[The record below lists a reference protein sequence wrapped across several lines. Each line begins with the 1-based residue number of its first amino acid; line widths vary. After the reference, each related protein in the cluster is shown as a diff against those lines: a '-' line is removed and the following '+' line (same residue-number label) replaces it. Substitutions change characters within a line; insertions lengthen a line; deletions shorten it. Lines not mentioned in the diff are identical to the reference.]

1 MSSKKPKATRRRMIS
16 CFAQIVQEHI
26 PGWKIEE
33 IASGE
38 KVKARKFSYS
48 SQVYLLMLSQFLHL
62 FSLNEIVD
70 VSKIYAPEL
79 SRVRGIAPANLN
91 TFSNAN
97 RTRDPKVMQSFFWA
111 VCDFFRRQDED
122 FVRGRHHGRL
132 TRFKLRGIYAI
143 DSSTIQLAYWCIDW
157 AKHRQ
162 KKAAV
167 KLHMVANVANRLP
180 HFCVFG
186 RASDHDSK
194 KEDELFNSLKAGD
207 IGIADRAYNHF
218 KALYRQTARG
228 VFFVVREKTGM
239 KYTVVRK
246 AAKKDLGE
254 NILSDEII
262 RLSGQRTSK
271 EHPATLRRVKARV
284 QVDGKWRTMV
294 FLANNFEWAASTI
307 AELYRAHWEVELLFK
322 ELKQTL
328 QLQDFY
334 GENEN
339 AVEWQ
344 IWAALLTHLVLRWLK
359 YKSGAARSHSRFAA
373 LVRAIVWLKKDAM
386 AILRSY
392 GIAPPPDSGGVASGM
407 PYLPGF
413 EKVFLKSVG

>member
-79 SRVRGIAPANLN
+79 SRIRGITPASLN

-97 RTRDPKVMQSFFWA
+97 RTRNPDVMQAFFWA
-111 VCDFFRRQDED
+111 VYGFFRNEEPD
-122 FVRGRHHGRL
+122 FVKGRHHGRL
-132 TRFKLRGIYAI
+132 SKFKLRGIYAI
-143 DSSTIQLAYWCIDW
+143 DSSTIQLAYWCINW

-162 KKAAV
+162 RKAAV
-167 KLHMVANVANRLP
+167 KVHMVANVANRLP

-186 RASDHDSK
+186 KAKDHDSK
-194 KEDELFNSLKAGD
+194 MEDELFNSLKEGD
-207 IGIADRAYNHF
+207 IGIADRAYNCF
-218 KALYRQTARG
+218 RSLYRQSERG
-228 VFFVVREKTGM
+228 VFFVVREKAGM
-239 KYTVVRK
+239 KYKVVK
-246 AAKKDLGE
+246 KVAKRDLGE
-254 NILSDEII
+254 NILSDETI
-262 RLSGQRTSK
+262 RLTGQRTSK
-271 EHPATLRRVKARV
+271 EYPIELRRVKARV
-284 QVDGKWRTMV
+284 KVDGRWRTMV
-294 FLANNFEWAASTI
+294 FLTNNFEWAASTV
-307 AELYRAHWEVELLFK
+307 ADLYKARWEVELLFK

-359 YKSGAARSHSRFAA
+359 YKSGAVCSYSRFAA

-392 GIAPPPDSGGVASGM
+392 GIAPPPDSGGIASGM

-413 EKVFLKSVG
+413 EKMFLKSVG

>member
-16 CFAQIVQEHI
+16 CFAQIVQEHL

-33 IASGE
+33 LAAGE
-38 KVKARKFSYS
+38 KIKARKFSYS

-70 VSKIYAPEL
+70 VSRIYAPEL
-79 SRVRGIAPANLN
+79 SRIRGISPASLN

-97 RTRDPKVMQSFFWA
+97 RTRSAGVMQAFFWA
-111 VCDFFRRQDED
+111 VYGFFRNEDPD

-132 TRFKLRGIYAI
+132 SRFKLRGIYAM
-143 DSSTIQLAYWCIDW
+143 DSTTIQLAYWCIDL

-162 KKAAV
+162 RKAAV
-167 KLHMVANVANRLP
+167 KVHMVANVANRLP

-186 RASDHDSK
+186 KAKDHDSK
-194 KEDELFNSLKAGD
+194 MEDELFNSLKEGD
-207 IGIADRAYNHF
+207 IGIADRAYNCF
-218 KALYRQTARG
+218 KALYRQSRRG
-228 VFFVVREKTGM
+228 VFFVVREKSGM
-239 KYTVVRK
+239 RYRVVKRV
-246 AAKKDLGE
+246 AKKDLGE
-254 NILSDEII
+254 NILSDETIQ
-262 RLSGQRTSK
+262 LTGQRTSK
-271 EHPATLRRVKARV
+271 EYPDAMRRVKARV
-284 QVDGKWRTMV
+284 KVDGKWRTMV
-294 FLANNFEWAASTI
+294 FLTNNFEWSASTI
-307 AELYRAHWEVELLFK
+307 AELYKARWEVELLFK

-334 GENEN
+334 GENAN

-359 YKSGAARSHSRFAA
+359 YKSGAACSYSRFAA
-373 LVRAIVWLKKDAM
+373 LARAIVWLKKDAM

-392 GIAPPPDSGGVASGM
+392 GIAPPPDSGGAASGM

-413 EKVFLKSVG
+413 EKMFLKAVG